1 MRHDAIRNIYP
12 NAATIIDE
20 QGVFDYDGNPVEI
33 NEVLVN
39 QEVDR
44 LMQEWTTKDYQR
56 NRKREY
62 PDIIDYIDGVVKGDQ
77 AQIQAYIDA
86 CLVVKAKYPKP

>member
-86 CLVVKAKYPKP
+86 CLAVKAKYPKP